1 MTVILIIFAFLLDL
15 LIGDPYSWPHP
26 VKLMGNFIAWFQKRF
41 TEGASAKR
49 KRLLGI
55 LLWVITVGGTGG
67 ITFGLL
73 RLTAR
78 LHPFLGMACYVYL
91 AYTTLATKSLAIEG
105 RKVYQKLKHEPIEA
119 ARQQVGM
126 IVGRDT
132 DSLSEEEITKATVE
146 TIAENTSDGVVAPLL
161 CLFIGGPTLA
171 MMYKAVNTLDSM
183 VGYVT
188 PKYKEI
194 GWFSA
199 KMDDLWNYVPA
210 RLTWL
215 LLQLATGLA
224 GLNRSNAWQ
233 VGRKDCRNHKS
244 PNSGF
249 PESVVAGALGIQLGG
264 THDYHGVTIYKPTI
278 GEALHQADHED
289 ILKTNRLLYITAFIS
304 ITCFSLVSVASPL
317 LLR

>member
-1 MTVILIIFAFLLDL
+1 MTVLWIVLAFLLDL

-26 VKLMGNFIAWFQKRF
+26 VKVMGNFIAWFQKQFADGR
-41 TEGASAKR
+41 SAKA
-49 KRLLGI
+49 KTYLGV
-55 LLWVITVGGTGG
+55 LLWFVTVVGAGLITY
-67 ITFGLL
+67 GLL
-73 RLTAR
+73 RLTTW
-78 LHPFLGMACYVYL
+78 LHPLLGVVCYVYL

-105 RKVYQKLKHEPIEA
+105 RKVYQKLKHDTIEA
-119 ARQQVGM
+119 ARQQVAM

-132 DSLSEEEITKATVE
+132 ESLSEEEITKATVE
-146 TIAENTSDGVVAPLL
+146 TIAENTSDGVIAPLL

-199 KMDDLWNYVPA
+199 KMDDIWNYLPA

-215 LLQLATGLA
+215 LLQLATRLA
-224 GLNRSNAWQ
+224 GLNGANAWQ
-233 VGRKDCRNHKS
+233 VGRSDCRNHKS
-244 PNSGF
+244 PNSGY

-264 THDYHGVTIYKPTI
+264 THDYHGVEIYKPTI
-278 GEALHQADHED
+278 GRPLHPAGHED

-304 ITCFSLVSVASPL
+304 ISLFSLVSVITQL
-317 LLR
+317 LSH